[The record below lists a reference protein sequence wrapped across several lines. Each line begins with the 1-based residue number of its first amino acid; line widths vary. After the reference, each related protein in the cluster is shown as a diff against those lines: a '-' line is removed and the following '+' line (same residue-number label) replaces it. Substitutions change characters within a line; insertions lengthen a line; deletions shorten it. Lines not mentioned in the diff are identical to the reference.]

1 EGCQGLRLR
10 QAALP
15 FPKLAGGWMERSWGA
30 SRLRSPAAGSLARLA
45 APWLLLLAGC
55 GLVVGIAALLTEEP
69 PLAEVSLAYLQGEPV
84 RGNVIHQLPPG
95 QGWWR
100 IRVHGDVPAEAR
112 PQLQLLSARAADALA
127 WLAARPGEPGDG
139 FGRRVTGMPSPR
151 ALVLALDSGV
161 QDGDTVYLQVRSP
174 PANPMRVR
182 VDPLAAVHQAD
193 LVHVGW

>member
-1 EGCQGLRLR
+1 SS
-10 QAALP
+10 ALVT
-15 FPKLAGGWMERSWGA
+15 AGRP
-30 SRLRSPAAGSLARLA
+30 RAGARLGHLGGG
-45 APWLLLLAGC
+45 PLPVPVTRG
-55 GLVVGIAALLTEEP
+55 P
-69 PLAEVSLAYLQGEPV
+69 PDDRCEPV
-84 RGNVIHQLPPG
+84 PGNVTHPLPPG

-100 IRVHGDVPAEAR
+100 IRVHGDVPGEAR

-174 PANPMRVR
+174 PANPMRV
-182 VDPLAAVHQAD
+182 
-193 LVHVGW
+193 